1 MKALGITLGAM
12 LSVLTVGIAQAS
24 ETFVPEVLTVEK
36 AIKPGANVF
45 VLDQSWSGPTR
56 INVLSADDLEHKGI
70 LAAGLIGQMA
80 FSKDHK
86 TAYTISAYAKRITYG
101 PTEAVLQEFDVDT
114 LSVKREI
121 LLPEKMA
128 QVAPSNA
135 ILNLSADGKLA
146 FVQNATPATSV
157 TVVNLEEGK
166 VVAEVPTPGCFG
178 TFPAA
183 SGQRFSSLC
192 GDGTMVSFDVN
203 GKGESS
209 APLRSAKLFDPDQDA
224 LFIVPKRVGKDL
236 LFPSF
241 KGNLYRI
248 ADSGKAPRL
257 VEKYEVTKGIEGDWA
272 PGGVD
277 VLAYNAA
284 HDVAFLT
291 MHPDASEGTHKD
303 YSQEIWAYSLK
314 NKQVMYRSVAEGVS
328 SLAVT
333 SGKEPVL
340 FGLVEDTELVRY
352 EVDPTARF
360 AVKPTRT
367 VEDIGDWTIYAVV
380 GE

>member
-1 MKALGITLGAM
+1 MQALGITLGAM

-45 VLDQSWSGPTR
+45 VLDQSWSGPSR
-56 INVLSADDLEHKGI
+56 INVLAADNLEHKGI
-70 LAAGLIGQMA
+70 LSVGIIGQMA
-80 FSKDHK
+80 FTQDRK
-86 TAYTISAYAKRITYG
+86 TAYTISAYAKRFMYG

-114 LSVKREI
+114 LTVKREI

-157 TVVNLEEGK
+157 TVVNLEAGK

-183 SGQRFSSLC
+183 SGQRFSSVC
-192 GDGTMVSFDVN
+192 GDGTLVSFDVN
-203 GKGESS
+203 GKGEYS
-209 APLRSAKLFDPDQDA
+209 APLRSAKVFDPDQDA
-224 LFIVPKRVGKDL
+224 LFIVPKRAGKDL

-248 ADSGKAPRL
+248 SDSGKAPKL
-257 VEKYEVTKGIEGDWA
+257 VEKYEVVKGIEGDWA

-277 VLAYNAA
+277 VLAYNGGN
-284 HDVAFLT
+284 DVAFLT
-291 MHPDASEGTHKD
+291 MHSDAAEGTHKD
-303 YSQEIWAYSLK
+303 YSKEIWAYDLK
-314 NKQVMYRSVAEGVS
+314 RKQVLYRSVAEGVS

-333 SGKEPVL
+333 SGKQPVL

-352 EVDPTARF
+352 EVDPQARF
-360 AVKPTRT
+360 AVKPTHT
-367 VEDIGDWTIYAVV
+367 LEGVGDWTIFALTS
-380 GE
+380 E

>member
-1 MKALGITLGAM
+1 MRVLGITLGAL
-12 LSVLTVGIAQAS
+12 LSVLTVSIAQAN
-24 ETFVPEVLTVEK
+24 EDFVPEVLTVEK

-45 VLDQSWSGPTR
+45 VLDQSWKGPSR
-56 INVLSADDLEHKGI
+56 INVLSADNLEHKGI
-70 LAAGLIGQMA
+70 LSIGIIGQMA
-80 FSKDHK
+80 FTTDRK
-86 TAYTISAYAKRITYG
+86 TAYAISAYAKRIMYG

-114 LSVKREI
+114 LTLKREI

-157 TVVNLEEGK
+157 TVVNLEAGK

-178 TFPAA
+178 TFPAT
-183 SGQRFSSLC
+183 SGHRFSSVC
-192 GDGTMVSFDVN
+192 GDGTLVSFDVN
-203 GKGESS
+203 GKGEFS
-209 APLRSAKLFDPDQDA
+209 APLRSAKVFDPDEDA

-248 ADSGKAPRL
+248 ADSGKQPKL
-257 VEKYEVTKGIEGDWA
+257 VEKYEVVKGIDGDWA

-284 HDVAFLT
+284 HNVAFLT
-291 MHPDASEGTHKD
+291 MHPDATEGSHKD
-303 YSQEIWAYSLK
+303 YSKEIWAYDLK
-314 NKQVMYRSVAEGVS
+314 RKQVLYRSVAEGVS

-333 SGKEPVL
+333 SGKQPVL
-340 FGLVEDTELVRY
+340 FGLIEDTELVRY
-352 EVDPTARF
+352 EVDPLARF
-360 AVKPTRT
+360 AVKPTHT
-367 VEDIGDWTIYAVV
+367 LEGVGDWTIFAVTS
-380 GE
+380 E